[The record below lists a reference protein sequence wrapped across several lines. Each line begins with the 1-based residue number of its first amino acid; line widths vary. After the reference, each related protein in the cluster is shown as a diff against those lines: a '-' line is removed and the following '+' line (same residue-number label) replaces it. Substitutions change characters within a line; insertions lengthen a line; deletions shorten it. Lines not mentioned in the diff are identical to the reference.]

1 LNSEPVTGVNLNID
15 SPNNINRIGLKNGV
29 LSLFDV
35 IGQSIGGIAPSAT
48 PALVIPLVFATAGNG
63 TWLAYLFATI
73 AILLVGL
80 NLNHFTSRSASA
92 GSLYSYIAQG
102 LGPGAGVI
110 SGWALVLAYTL
121 TASAVLCGFINYAN
135 VLLAYGGIAISPYI
149 LALIGTLSAWYV
161 GYKDI
166 KLSTKLMLILEFI
179 SLTLIVVLVIIVLAI
194 HGFHWDPAQYTLAGV
209 SSTSIRIGLVLAFFS
224 FTCFESSA
232 TLGDE
237 ARNPIKTIPRAII
250 SSIVLVGG
258 IFILTSYTEVL
269 GFHGSPVTLDQA
281 EAPLA
286 LLATRNGVD
295 FFGPLISIGALI
307 SFWACILGCANA
319 GSRILFT
326 MGKHNLIHN
335 AIGNAHSNNQTPH
348 IALTITSL
356 LLFVIPVILIS
367 QGGGLFDIYGWVG
380 TIATFGF
387 LLNYAL
393 ISIAAPVYL
402 KHEGELKPQ
411 HVLLSL
417 ITILVLAVP
426 IIGSLYPLPAPPYKY
441 FSFIFAAWLIA
452 GGLWYFIRKAN
463 TDVVAEINRDLD
475 QVHDY
480 YRDIKVREGGEY
492 I

>member
-1 LNSEPVTGVNLNID
+1 MTTTSNSVNN
-15 SPNNINRIGLKNGV
+15 SNKTGLKSGV

-63 TWLAYLFATI
+63 TWLAYLFAML

-80 NLNHFTSRSASA
+80 NINHFTQRSASA
-92 GSLYSYIAQG
+92 GSLYSYVAQG

-121 TASAVLCGFINYAN
+121 TASAVLTGFINYAN
-135 VLLAYGGIAISPYI
+135 VLLAYGGLKISPYI
-149 LALIGTLSAWYV
+149 IALIGTFSAWYV

-166 KLSTKLMLILEFI
+166 RISTKLMLVLEAI
-179 SLTLIVVLVIIVLAI
+179 SLVLIVSLAIIVLVK
-194 HGFHWDPAQYTLAGV
+194 HGFQPDLAQFGLAGV
-209 SSTSIRIGLVLAFFS
+209 SATSIRIGLVLAFFS

-237 ARNPIKTIPRAII
+237 ARNPLFTIPRAII
-250 SSIVLVGG
+250 SSIVLVGL
-258 IFILTSYTEVL
+258 IFILLSYAEVL
-269 GFHGSPVTLDQA
+269 GFHGSSTALNEA
-281 EAPLA
+281 AAPLA
-286 LLATRNGVD
+286 LLATMNGVP

-319 GSRILFT
+319 SSRILYT
-326 MGKHNLIHN
+326 MGKHNLIN
-335 AIGNAHSNNQTPH
+335 SAVGIAHTDNQTPH

-356 LLFVIPVILIS
+356 LLLIIPAILIA

-393 ISIAAPVYL
+393 IAIAAPVYL
-402 KHEGELKPQ
+402 KHEGELKPK
-411 HVLLSL
+411 HIVLSV
-417 ITILVLAVP
+417 ITILVLLVP
-426 IIGSLYPLPAPPYKY
+426 IIGSVYPLPAPPYKY
-441 FSFIFAAWLIA
+441 FSFIFLGWLIA
-452 GGLWYFIRKAN
+452 GGLWYFIRKSN
-463 TDVVAEINRDLD
+463 TDVVAEINQDLE